1 MALLSKS
8 DYAKLRGWSRQYVGK
23 LGKENRLVMSGGKV
37 DVDATDALL
46 DKTADPSKQGVKDR
60 WAEQRGDDYSPPA
73 ATHQSCHSIVPPEI
87 TLEYDFQ
94 VARAKRETHMAK
106 IAEMDEQQRMGNLVD
121 VNMVRQAMTDNGA
134 AMRAALERMPD
145 RIAPVLAAET
155 DPTVVY
161 QLLDEEI
168 GRILDELVRTAEQ
181 LPTMFAASNKQ

>member
-23 LGKENRLVMSGGKV
+23 LGKENRLVMVGDKV

-46 DKTADPSKQGVKDR
+46 DKTADPSKQGVKER
-60 WAEQRGDDYSPPA
+60 WAEQRGDDYSPP
-73 ATHQSCHSIVPPEI
+73 TPTYQSGQSVIPPEI
-87 TLEYDFQ
+87 KLEYDFQ
-94 VARAKRETHMAK
+94 EARAKRETHLAK
-106 IAEMDEQQRMGNLVD
+106 IAEMDEQSRMGNLVD

-155 DPTVVY
+155 DPAKVY
-161 QLLDEEI
+161 QLLDDEI

-181 LPTMFAASNKQ
+181 LPAMFAANQKQ